1 MLNFYCVLKNNH
13 IFMKKIYFIIPLALL
28 VLSGCSVSLFNKE
41 SNQITEEVPEVAYI
55 LPEIYQEEEDK
66 IPETPVVNKGVIS
79 LETINSEIPAER
91 QVVIKDN
98 GEEIFR
104 FSYGTEGLTDA
115 EVSLISQSGNNI
127 YFFTALTGFGG
138 CIYSEYNVKTFYS
151 FDLSS
156 RELKTIADK
165 VSYISL
171 SADFSLAG
179 YVQGEFYV
187 IKDLN
192 SGFEKKMPFPANA
205 VKYRDWSL
213 SSDGQDVSM
222 IGYVG
227 ANDSGCF
234 WDDKSPAAE
243 EAYVWNLATNALDK
257 VASGPVGLEKP
268 LR

>member
-1 MLNFYCVLKNNH
+1 
-13 IFMKKIYFIIPLALL
+13 MKKTYFIAPLALL

-41 SNQITEEVPEVAYI
+41 SNQITNIEEVAEVSQGF
-55 LPEIYQEEEDK
+55 PEIYQEEEDK
-66 IPETPVVNKGVIS
+66 ISETPVVNQGIASIEAV
-79 LETINSEIPAER
+79 NSDVSADR
-91 QVVIKDN
+91 QVVIKNN

-104 FSYGTEGLTDA
+104 FPYDSPSFEA
-115 EVSLISQSGNNI
+115 EIIAQSGNNV
-127 YFFTALTGFGG
+127 YFYTALTGFGG

-179 YVQGEFYV
+179 YVQGDFYV

-192 SGFEKKMPFPANA
+192 SDFEKKMPFPANA
-205 VKYRDWSL
+205 TMYKDWTL
-213 SSDGQDVSM
+213 SPDGQQVSM
-222 IGYVG
+222 IGYV
-227 ANDSGCF
+227 ATSDSGCF